1 MKRIVLKGCKNA
13 RDLGGVRGLGGKTV
27 KSRRLIRSA
36 KPDELTA
43 DDCRRLK
50 DVFHVKRIIDL
61 RTDDEIEKKPDV
73 LFGCEFHN
81 IPLRPDVTVGIEYRF
96 PESLKSYVQ
105 KFPSMPQMYVDMMTK
120 EYSLGQMKKIFEI
133 FFDAA
138 EKGECVLFHC
148 SEGKDRTGIIAALAE
163 MLLGVEKS
171 EIVKDYL
178 LSNKAFKKRN
188 AFFFAL
194 TVIGFADLGFARE
207 FKKMIEAHESMLF
220 SVMKI
225 INDQGG
231 IEAFFQN
238 QLGFTGEEIEA
249 FRKNMLR

>member
-36 KPDELTA
+36 RPDELTA

-50 DVFHVKRIIDL
+50 DVFHVKKIIDL

-81 IPLRPDVTVGIEYRF
+81 VPLRPDVTVGIEYRF
-96 PESLKSYVQ
+96 PESLKSYVR

-120 EYSLGQMKKIFEI
+120 EYSLGQTKKIFEI

-178 LSNKAFKKRN
+178 LSNRAFGKRN
-188 AFFFAL
+188 SFFFAL

-220 SVMKI
+220 NVFEIVKE
-225 INDQGG
+225 NGG
-231 IEAFFQN
+231 IEEFFKN
-238 QLGFTGEEIEA
+238 RLGFTQDDIDA
-249 FRKNMLR
+249 FRANMLS